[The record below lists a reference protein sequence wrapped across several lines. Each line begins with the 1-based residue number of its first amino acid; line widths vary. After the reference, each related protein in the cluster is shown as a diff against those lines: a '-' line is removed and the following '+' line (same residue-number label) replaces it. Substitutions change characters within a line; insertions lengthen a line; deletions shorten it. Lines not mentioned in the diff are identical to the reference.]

1 MGLDT
6 VIGGITGGLGGLF
19 GGAGSDAT
27 KKAANKA
34 NDAQQAATQ
43 AQLQLGRE
51 SLALNKDIYN
61 SNYGIL
67 SPFVSRGNV
76 AGDSINALLGLPSA
90 PAMTSPLATSGTG
103 GTNGSSSGG
112 YTGPN
117 LSQIVAMK
125 GDHTKGN
132 MTSAVNQFL
141 SYYQAHPNEDP
152 GITPA
157 LIAGLKGDHIPGD
170 QEAIQGLYNTWQSHP
185 AQTTNQGS
193 APGPAPVGGS
203 TTPATTPITA
213 QNAFNNFANSAGM
226 QFQLQQ
232 GENAINNGYA
242 ARGQLQSGAALK
254 GLQDYGQKTALNNY
268 FLPYL
273 GLLGGQQATGVGAA
287 SSIAG
292 VGANFG
298 NTAANINAGM
308 GQNIQSGANAAS
320 NAALLKGQAN
330 ANMWSGIASGIGNF
344 ASSFG
349 GF

>member
-1 MGLDT
+1 MGIGS
-6 VIGGITGGLGGLF
+6 VIGAVTGGIGGLF
-19 GGAGSDAT
+19 GGLGADST

-51 SLALNKDIYN
+51 SLGLNKDIYN
-61 SNYGIL
+61 ANYNVL
-67 SPFVSRGNV
+67 SPYASRGNV
-76 AGDSINALLGLPSA
+76 AGNQINALLGLGQA
-90 PAMTSPLATSGTG
+90 PAMTSPLATASGGAGATG
-103 GTNGSSSGG
+103 GAGAPGNYSG
-112 YTGPN
+112 PSF
-117 LSQIVAMK
+117 SQILAMPHK
-125 GDHTKGN
+125 GSQYENAYNT
-132 MTSAVNQFL
+132 FL

-152 GITPA
+152 GITSRGQIDA
-157 LIAGLKGDHIPGD
+157 LSGDSIKNS
-170 QEAIQGLYNTWQSHP
+170 ENRLRTLYDTYQSTPHT
-185 AQTTNQGS
+185 QTTGQGA
-193 APGPAPVGGS
+193 APPPVPVN
-203 TTPATTPITA
+203 PATSQA
-213 QNAFNNFANSAGM
+213 SASDAFNQFANSAGM

-242 ARGQLQSGAALK
+242 AKGQLQSGAALK
-254 GLQDYGQKTALNNY
+254 GLQNYGQQTALQNY
-268 FLPYL
+268 FLPYM
-273 GLLGGQQATGVGAA
+273 GLLGNQQATGAGAA

-330 ANMWSGIASGIGNF
+330 SNMWSGIAGNIGSF

-349 GF
+349 F